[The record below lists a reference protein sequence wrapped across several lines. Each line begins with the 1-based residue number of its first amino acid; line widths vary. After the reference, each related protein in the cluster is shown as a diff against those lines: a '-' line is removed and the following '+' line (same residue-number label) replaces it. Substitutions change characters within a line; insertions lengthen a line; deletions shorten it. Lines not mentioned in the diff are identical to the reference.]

1 MAANLEPNQDY
12 GRMMNP
18 RPRVRRLPMPM
29 QGARRIPLPMVGREM
44 TMGELPPIRMPR
56 PMPMVGREMTIGELP
71 PIRMPRPALGM
82 GGGAAGRLAPR
93 AMTQPSLG
101 APVRSAD
108 DAAALSEQAMRN
120 YQTQEIENMLNS
132 GQMRPRRGISGM
144 MGQVAGP
151 MRLPQSV
158 DMDSLRAALSRIAG
172 GF

>member
-44 TMGELPPIRMPR
+44 T
-56 PMPMVGREMTIGELP
+56 IGELP
-71 PIRMPRPALGM
+71 PIRMPRPVLGM